1 MSGLLT
7 VARRADCKKDLREGA
22 LSVLVTGTDDTT
34 KPCKPRS
41 HMLPEWGLAWNDEP
55 RTAVIEASRFA
66 VRPKPRPA
74 CASADTVRCV
84 QLHGNE
90 PAGDEPWNR
99 VCVGA
104 FEKFYK

>member
-1 MSGLLT
+1 M
-7 VARRADCKKDLREGA
+7 
-22 LSVLVTGTDDTT
+22 
-34 KPCKPRS
+34 
-41 HMLPEWGLAWNDEP
+41 GLAWKDEP

-66 VRPKPRPA
+66 VRHARPKPRPV